1 VAFSAERSA
10 ADEPAPGG
18 ARPAAR
24 GPVGPV
30 GPVRRRTA
38 PVEASP
44 GRLRAH
50 LHDDHRRD
58 PLRLPERDDDS
69 VALHRFEHFEA
80 ELGLIRLDHEH

>member
-1 VAFSAERSA
+1 MDFSAERSLG
-10 ADEPAPGG
+10 DEPAPGDRRPATRG
-18 ARPAAR
+18 PARPA
-24 GPVGPV
+24 
-30 GPVRRRTA
+30 RRPAA

-44 GRLRAH
+44 VRLRAH

-58 PLRLPERDDDS
+58 PLRLPDRDDDS

>member
-1 VAFSAERSA
+1 MAFGAERSVG
-10 ADEPAPGG
+10 DEPTPSGGRSAHAWSRPSAPG
-18 ARPAAR
+18 AAA
-24 GPVGPV
+24 
-30 GPVRRRTA
+30 A
-38 PVEASP
+38 PIEASP
-44 GRLRAH
+44 VRLRAH

>member
-1 VAFSAERSA
+1 MAFGAERSVGG
-10 ADEPAPGG
+10 EPTPSGG
-18 ARPAAR
+18 RSAQPRPARPT
-24 GPVGPV
+24 
-30 GPVRRRTA
+30 RRRTA
-38 PVEASP
+38 PIETSP
-44 GRLRAH
+44 VRLRAH